1 MIDIAKE
8 REFIQEVDQK
18 TRRLE
23 LEKAKLEQAKV
34 STEQQMEQVINKMS
48 ALGCTPENIDEKIQE
63 HSDKITALKSKMQSI
78 LGDKEDTPADN
89 NEFSF

>member
-18 TRRLE
+18 TRKLE
-23 LEKAKLEQAKV
+23 LEKAKLEQSKA
-34 STEQQMEQVINKMS
+34 STEQQMSQVVAKMT

-63 HSDKITALKSKMQSI
+63 HAGKITALKSKMQSI
-78 LGDKEDTPADN
+78 LGEKEESNDGDGFA
-89 NEFSF
+89 F